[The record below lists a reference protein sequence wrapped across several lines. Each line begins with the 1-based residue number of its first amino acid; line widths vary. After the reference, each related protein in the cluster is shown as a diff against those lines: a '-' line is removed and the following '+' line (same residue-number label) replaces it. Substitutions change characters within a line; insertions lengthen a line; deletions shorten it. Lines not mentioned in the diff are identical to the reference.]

1 MTKQMSIYSK
11 GTIVEILKELKYFNK
26 QITEVGL
33 QRDRPQ
39 LYKTIELHFGSLNN
53 ALHEL
58 A

>member
-1 MTKQMSIYSK
+1 MSIYSREL
-11 GTIVEILKELKYFNK
+11 TLEVLVELKYFNK
-26 QITEVGL
+26 QITEVGF

-39 LYKTIELHFGSLNN
+39 LLKAIELHFGSLNN